1 MKGHWS
7 KRVVKLMVFAILFLI
22 IVIAGFGQ
30 AVLHLW
36 NWLMP
41 TLFRLPAITFWQAV
55 GLLGL
60 SWILFGGWR
69 GFRGPGQSERG
80 KWRNRMSQRWEQMTP
95 EERDKFREGVQGR
108 CGAVSAGAEP
118 RP

>member
-1 MKGHWS
+1 
-7 KRVVKLMVFAILFLI
+7 
-22 IVIAGFGQ
+22 
-30 AVLHLW
+30 LW

-41 TLFRLPAITFWQAV
+41 TLFSLPAITFWQAV

-69 GFRGPGQSERG
+69 GFGGPGQGQRG
-80 KWRNRMSQRWEQMTP
+80 KWRNRMSERWEQMTP
-95 EERDKFREGVQGR
+95 EECDKFREGVRGR
-108 CGAVSAGAEP
+108 CGPVSAGAQP

>member
-1 MKGHWS
+1 MKQRWIV
-7 KRVVKLMVFAILFLI
+7 RVFGVLLVVLI
-22 IVIAGFGQ
+22 VVAGFGQ

-41 TLFRLPAITFWQAV
+41 TLFGLQALTFGQAL

-69 GFRGPGQSERG
+69 GFQGPTRRWRGGG
-80 KWRNRMSQRWEQMTP
+80 GRWEEMTP
-95 EERDKFREGVQGR
+95 EQRTKLREAIEGRHGR
-108 CGAVSAGAEP
+108 CTTAPSAAAEP
-118 RP
+118 RPDCP